1 MRPDSML
8 PSNCVSVKKLLESQP
23 SLPEPCTTR
32 KHEGNDTQK
41 RPVNRWSLA
50 ICLIYFLFFYPG
62 LDMDTGISLERKCP
76 FSPPTLASPLWTETR
91 ARLTDRLA
99 GLPGW
104 GENEYVI
111 ALPTGTRAGRVG
123 SDMEAP
129 WRVAGDAGYI
139 GEWWVSDSIVLLTP
153 KNDTEGGEIGFH
165 VSLFLPNQT
174 QRELVFSG
182 FPDLEKLREDYG
194 LAHVQYLGP
203 HLVELLAGRKVL
215 VTTYSLEEVAQT
227 LGELK
232 DKIDLVSSDDLTERI
247 IASRFTKTA
256 GEMTYLAFASKVAAW
271 VQAKMEAHITGSRR
285 IQEEPIKNAFEY
297 LSTVCYAQSQAYNP
311 IVAAGRHASVLHYRT
326 GEAPISEAYKEHR
339 YPNFVLIDAAGQ
351 VANYASDMTRTYAI
365 RDTWRL
371 FRSSRSRPMKIVH
384 KIVSD
389 AQAAGVDYFDNAKLW
404 ADVEMVTIKRLVHGL
419 VHHGFFVEG
428 VTCDDVLR
436 EEAWRVFMPHGVG
449 HSVGLD
455 VHDPIPSKFQSSSP
469 LTTRPHLYNMLHTT
483 SSASQLSINF
493 TITPGVVMTIEPGVY
508 FIPSLWSL
516 VRSLPEYETVRDM
529 INWDIVEQKEWVNV
543 GGVRIEDV
551 VAVDVEGRK
560 RVLTREH

>member
-1 MRPDSML
+1 MRKS
-8 PSNCVSVKKLLESQP
+8 LESQL
-23 SLPEPCTTR
+23 SLPEPGISR
-32 KHEGNDTQK
+32 KSYARN
-41 RPVNRWSLA
+41 PVIYWAPA
-50 ICLIYFLFFYPG
+50 ICAIWFLLFYPFT
-62 LDMDTGISLERKCP
+62 DNAISLERKCP

-91 ARLTDRLA
+91 ARLTDHLA

-104 GENEYVI
+104 GENEHVI

-153 KNDTEGGEIGFH
+153 KNDTGAGEIGFH

-182 FPDLEKLREDYG
+182 FPDVEKLREDYG

-203 HLVELLAGRKVL
+203 HLVELVAGRKVL
-215 VTTYSLEEVAQT
+215 VATHSLEEVAQT
-227 LGELK
+227 VGELR

-271 VQAKMEAHITGSRR
+271 VHAKMETHITGSRHIR
-285 IQEEPIKNAFEY
+285 EETIMNAFEY

-326 GEAPISEAYKEHR
+326 GEAPISEAYKEYR

-351 VANYASDMTRTYAI
+351 VANYASDMTRTYAT
-365 RDTWRL
+365 RDVWSVMRP
-371 FRSSRSRPMKIVH
+371 SRTPMKIVH

-389 AQAAGVDYFDNAKLW
+389 AQAAGVDYFDNAKSW
-404 ADVEMVTIKRLVHGL
+404 ADVELVTIKRLVHGL
-419 VHHGFFVEG
+419 VHHGFFVKG
-428 VTCDDVLR
+428 VTEDDVLR

-455 VHDPIPSKFQSSSP
+455 VHDPIPSKFQSSSA
-469 LTTRPHLYNMLHTT
+469 LTTRPHLYNTLHTT
-483 SSASQLSINF
+483 SSASRLSINF

-516 VRSLPEYETVRDM
+516 VRSLPEYETIREM
-529 INWDIVEQKEWVNV
+529 INWDMVEQKEWVDV

-551 VAVDVEGRK
+551 VAVDVDGKK
-560 RVLTREH
+560 RVLTRH